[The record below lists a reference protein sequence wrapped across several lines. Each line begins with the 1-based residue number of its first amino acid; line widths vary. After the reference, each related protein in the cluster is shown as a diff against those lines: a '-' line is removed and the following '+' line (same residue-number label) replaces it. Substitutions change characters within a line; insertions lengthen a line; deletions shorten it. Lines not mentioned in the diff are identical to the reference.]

1 MSKKATEDQMSDLHS
16 ALALVLADQ
25 LKNPEVSPAMLNVAR
40 QFLKDNH
47 IDSVIEPGNPLDIL
61 AEAELPFQ
69 NVEPIRRDQGSQRRA
84 N

>member
-40 QFLKDNH
+40 QFLKDNG
-47 IDSVIEPGNPLDIL
+47 IDSVLEPGNPLDTL
-61 AEAELPFQ
+61 AEAELPFKD
-69 NVEPIRRDQGSQRRA
+69 NVRSIEKRLKKEA
-84 N
+84 TH